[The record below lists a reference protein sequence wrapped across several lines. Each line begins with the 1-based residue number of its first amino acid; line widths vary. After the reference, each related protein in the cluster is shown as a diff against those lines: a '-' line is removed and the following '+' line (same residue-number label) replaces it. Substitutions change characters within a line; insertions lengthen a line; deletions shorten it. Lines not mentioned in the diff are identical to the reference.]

1 MRKDG
6 NSDRELAAELK
17 DLIPHLDERHRRLV
31 LGARAKALGDGGIS
45 RIARIAG
52 VHPSTV
58 SRGVAELDA
67 NAGERSRIRRA
78 GAGRKPLTVSDPGL
92 VDSLLALFE
101 PAGQGGPAGAP
112 LTWTT
117 KSTRSLAEELAG
129 CGHRASAW
137 SVANLL
143 REAGFRLRTGAGHRM
158 RAADRERRFARA
170 HDQAR
175 AHLAERQPVLAATT
189 CKHEFTGET
198 WTWARPDRDTAA
210 FTAAT
215 IRGWWERGGGI
226 RHPAA
231 RRMLVVVDGAAVKT
245 ECDALWR
252 AEFAGLAADTG
263 LLVTVCHLPAGTVRW
278 NGVTDRIAT
287 DLTLQLTGSSPT
299 RHEVGVSLIEPRSAR
314 AVADGQ
320 RG

>member
-31 LGARAKALGDGGIS
+31 LGARAKALGHGGIS

-52 VHPSTV
+52 VHPSTI
-58 SRGVAELDA
+58 SRGVAELGT
-67 NAGERSRIRRA
+67 NADERYRIRRA
-78 GAGRKPLTVSDPGL
+78 GAGRKPLTVRDPGL
-92 VDSLLALFE
+92 VDSLLALLE

-117 KSTRSLAEELAG
+117 KSTRSLAEELTDR
-129 CGHRASAW
+129 GHRVSAW

-143 REAGFRLRTGAGHRM
+143 REAGFRLRTGAGHRVC
-158 RAADRERRFARA
+158 AADRELRFGRV

-175 AHLAERQPVLAATT
+175 AHLAERQPVLAATAR
-189 CKHEFTGET
+189 KHEFTGEV
-198 WTWARPDRDTAA
+198 WTRARPDRDTVT

-215 IRGWWERGGGI
+215 IRGWWERGGAI

-231 RRMLVVVDGAAVKT
+231 RRMLVVVDGAAVKS

-252 AEFAGLAADTG
+252 VEFARLAADLG

-287 DLTLQLTGSSPT
+287 DLTLQLIDTSPI
-299 RHEVGVSLIEPRSAR
+299 RHEVRVSLIEP
-314 AVADGQ
+314 
-320 RG
+320 